1 MASNNDSDNVLSNLT
16 KAPYINS
23 LPRNNTL
30 HEVFIDDYI
39 DEPSKYRQ
47 LISLLLNAPPGD
59 EVFIYLNSGGGN
71 LDTAAAI
78 INGIAITQAEVS
90 AFIMGSCH
98 SAASIIAMYCHQVH
112 VFDSAYM
119 MVHTASF
126 ASAGNT
132 PTIKAHTDFTIK
144 QVQKILEDAYEG
156 FLDAKELESVKN
168 GIEIWLDAE
177 QIKKR
182 LGNRGKALAKK
193 AKAHE
198 LFAKEEEV
206 AVNPDVAPEKKPKP
220 RKKKVVQISE

>member
-1 MASNNDSDNVLSNLT
+1 MTKDKDEDFLGNLN

-23 LPRNNTL
+23 IPRISTL
-30 HEVFIDDYI
+30 HEVYIDDYI

-47 LISLLLNAPPGD
+47 LISLLHNASPDD
-59 EVFIYLNSGGGN
+59 EIFIYLNSGGGN

-78 INGIAITQAEVS
+78 INGIAVTQAEVT
-90 AFIMGSCH
+90 AFILGACH

-144 QVQKILEDAYEG
+144 QVQKILEDAYVG
-156 FLDAKELESVKN
+156 FLDARELEQVKN
-168 GIEIWLDAE
+168 GIELWLDAD

-182 LGNRGKALAKK
+182 LANRGKALTKK

-206 AVNPDVAPEKKPKP
+206 KVNPEIVPDKKPKS
-220 RKKKVVQISE
+220 RKKLEQNLE